1 MIMEPPSNTS
11 EQSVQYIVEAVQ
23 GLLAEY
29 KEKRAVLEHQQ
40 ADIVEDFSQAL
51 QKRRQPD

>member
-1 MIMEPPSNTS
+1 MEPPSNTS